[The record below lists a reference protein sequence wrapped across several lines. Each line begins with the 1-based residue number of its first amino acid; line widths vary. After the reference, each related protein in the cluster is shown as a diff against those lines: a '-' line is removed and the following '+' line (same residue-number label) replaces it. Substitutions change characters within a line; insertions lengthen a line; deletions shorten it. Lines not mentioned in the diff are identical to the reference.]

1 MEIVTAFP
9 PDITSGEEA
18 RQYAENLRLVLL
30 YLGVSDGKME
40 QGSLRVEPNPSIR
53 KQGAEAYGTK
63 TELKNLNSFRAVQL
77 GVEYEAH
84 RQEAELEAGKQVLQA
99 TYGWDAEKGVTVLQR
114 LKEGEQEY
122 RYFPEPDL
130 IPIEFTEDEIEAVLA
145 SLPELPLAKK
155 RRLVADYGVSQG
167 DALQLIQDQ
176 ALANYFEAA
185 ATGAKDAKGVANWIL
200 GDVARLSNAANI
212 VPYASKITPDLL
224 RGLVDAISTG
234 TITGKIAKELI
245 EEMFTTGKSVQ
256 TLIDEKGIK
265 VVDASV
271 VMDMVKRAIIAN
283 PDVVAKIKGGQEKAM
298 GFLVGQVM
306 KEAKGQ
312 ARPDDVNRLLLDALA
327 ELP

>member
-1 MEIVTAFP
+1 MIRYAARIIPTPYRDFLTP
-9 PDITSGEEA
+9 PEHPRRRWSIQSSLG
-18 RQYAENLRLVLL
+18 LL
-30 YLGVSDGKME
+30 PIDAPLFMGPEDLLAAGVSMD
-40 QGSLRVEPNPSIR
+40 V
-53 KQGAEAYGTK
+53 
-63 TELKNLNSFRAVQL
+63 
-77 GVEYEAH
+77 
-84 RQEAELEAGKQVLQA
+84 
-99 TYGWDAEKGVTVLQR
+99 
-114 LKEGEQEY
+114 
-122 RYFPEPDL
+122 
-130 IPIEFTEDEIEAVLA
+130 
-145 SLPELPLAKK
+145 
-155 RRLVADYGVSQG
+155 
-167 DALQLIQDQ
+167 QDQ

-212 VPYASKITPDLL
+212 VPYASKITPELL
-224 RGLVDAISTG
+224 RGLVDAISAG

-245 EEMFTTGKSVQ
+245 EEMFTTGKSVE

-271 VMDMVKRAIIAN
+271 VIDMVKRAIAAN